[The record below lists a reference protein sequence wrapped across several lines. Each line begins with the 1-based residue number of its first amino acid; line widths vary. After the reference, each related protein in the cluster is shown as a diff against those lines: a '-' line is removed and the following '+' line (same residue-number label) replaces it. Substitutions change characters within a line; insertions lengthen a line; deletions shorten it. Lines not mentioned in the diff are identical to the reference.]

1 MNDTKVIC
9 NCRVYRVSYYH
20 LKAYYSYSQELG
32 RDIQF
37 PLNIPTY
44 WKLTES
50 IQPIFLL
57 L

>member
-9 NCRVYRVSYYH
+9 NCRVHRVNYYH

-32 RDIQF
+32 RAIQF

-50 IQPIFLL
+50 IQPIFILL
-57 L
+57 